1 MLHGYN
7 RCMDTDNYDN
17 APLLLGF
24 MLIIG
29 MVAIGNEA
37 LPEYGTARMAML
49 VLGLVAL
56 LGVVWRVRE

>member
-1 MLHGYN
+1 
-7 RCMDTDNYDN
+7 MDTDNYDN